1 MAAGSKPSHQT
12 AAAPDDPRAA
22 IGVSDE
28 TAASVRPI
36 VATRPT
42 LSVVSGPADTAGDS
56 ALHRIER
63 VARAA
68 PTLEALRIVAVNET
82 RAAIGFRQAFV
93 VEALDPHRVATAW
106 RVVAASGLSHF
117 DPDAPLTR
125 AIGLLTKRLLERCDP
140 FAPRVIDT
148 SEPAPAPGGPDG
160 TSDTSKAGDSPGTEA
175 MSAYP
180 FAHLM
185 WLPMPAAPGVHGTG
199 LLVARERAFGAGDLA
214 AGMRLAEV
222 IGHAARAL
230 SPRRRMGRTRRR
242 LAITALVGLAV
253 TAVGAIPVS
262 LTTLAPARIVAA
274 APVVITA
281 PLDGVIADA
290 PVQPNTPVTSGQ
302 TILRFV
308 DTRLSNEVSLARR
321 ELDVAEAKLAH
332 ARATVF
338 GAAATQKDITVA
350 EAEVALANAK
360 LMAAR
365 DLLTRAEVKAPRDG
379 LLVYAHRTDLV
390 GRPVATGERLMEIA
404 DPTAVE
410 VAIDLGVGDA
420 IALETGAR
428 VRVFLDADPLTPLEA
443 TLTRMAHLATPAED
457 RRLVFR
463 LSARLAPET
472 MARIGTRGMAQLH
485 GRTVPLAFQVLRRPV
500 AALRQ
505 KIGL

>member
-1 MAAGSKPSHQT
+1 MAVGSKPSHRT
-12 AAAPDDPRAA
+12 PAALDDPRAA

-28 TAASVRPI
+28 APGAARPV

-42 LSVVSGPADTAGDS
+42 LSVVSGPADPVGDS

-68 PTLEALRIVAVNET
+68 PTLEALQIVAVNET

-148 SEPAPAPGGPDG
+148 SEPAPALDGSDGG
-160 TSDTSKAGDSPGTEA
+160 SDAAKTDPTGAEA

-185 WLPMPAAPGVHGTG
+185 WLPMPAAPGLHGYG

-214 AGMRLAEV
+214 AGIRLAEV

-242 LAITALVGLAV
+242 LAISALVGLAV

-290 PVQPNTPVTSGQ
+290 S
-302 TILRFV
+302 
-308 DTRLSNEVSLARR
+308 
-321 ELDVAEAKLAH
+321 
-332 ARATVF
+332 
-338 GAAATQKDITVA
+338 
-350 EAEVALANAK
+350 
-360 LMAAR
+360 
-365 DLLTRAEVKAPRDG
+365 RDG
-379 LLVYAHRTDLV
+379 NSTWP
-390 GRPVATGERLMEIA
+390 RPSS
-404 DPTAVE
+404 
-410 VAIDLGVGDA
+410 
-420 IALETGAR
+420 
-428 VRVFLDADPLTPLEA
+428 
-443 TLTRMAHLATPAED
+443 HTPAPPC
-457 RRLVFR
+457 
-463 LSARLAPET
+463 LAPPRHK
-472 MARIGTRGMAQLH
+472 RIS
-485 GRTVPLAFQVLRRPV
+485 PSPRP
-500 AALRQ
+500 RWRSPTPS
-505 KIGL
+505 